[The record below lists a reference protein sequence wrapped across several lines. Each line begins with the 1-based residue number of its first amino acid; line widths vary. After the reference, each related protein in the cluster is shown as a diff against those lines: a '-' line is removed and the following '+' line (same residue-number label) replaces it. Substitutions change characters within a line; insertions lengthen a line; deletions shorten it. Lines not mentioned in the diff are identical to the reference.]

1 LTGYLFFIK
10 QELSNY
16 PAHSFNHGYEPQ
28 NKRWKLFPAA
38 SFGDIQPSAFGGI
51 VPNSLLTIG

>member
-1 LTGYLFFIK
+1 MK
-10 QELSNY
+10 S
-16 PAHSFNHGYEPQ
+16 Q
-28 NKRWKLFPAA
+28 NKLWKLFPAA

>member
-10 QELSNY
+10 QQLSNY
-16 PAHSFNHGYEPQ
+16 PARCFITGMKSQ
-28 NKRWKLFPAA
+28 NKLWKFFLAA
-38 SFGDIQPSAFGGI
+38 CFWDIQPSAFGGI